1 MPVSEFGRIGRD
13 AELRYTSGQN
23 PVAVCSIPVAIDY
36 GRKGQDGKKPTQWYE
51 VTLWGKQ
58 AEALAEYLTKGKQVF
73 FTGKDLHIETFN
85 KQDGTQGMKLVCECQ
100 EIKFASDGQQS
111 TQAPRQQQAPQ
122 RQPAP
127 RPQQPQGQ
135 QPAPDFD
142 SFDDDI
148 PFADPYRGV
157 RCLLV

>member
-23 PVAVCSIPVAIDY
+23 PKAVCSIPVAIDY

-58 AEALAEYLTKGKQVF
+58 AEVLAEYLTKGKQVF

-85 KQDGTQGMKLVCECQ
+85 KQDGSQGVKLVCDCQ

-111 TQAPRQQQAPQ
+111 QQRAANPQQAP

-127 RPQQPQGQ
+127 RQQPTG
-135 QPAPDFD
+135 QPAPDYD

-148 PFADPYRGV
+148 PFSDPYRGN
-157 RCLLV
+157 RCLIV

>member
-13 AELRYTSGQN
+13 AEVRYTGSGD
-23 PVAVCSIPVAIDY
+23 AVCSIPVAVDY

-58 AEALAEYLTKGKQVF
+58 AEGLAEYLTKGKQVF
-73 FTGKDLHIETFN
+73 FTGTDLRIETF
-85 KQDGTQGMKLVCECQ
+85 QRGDGTPGVKLVCRCS

-111 TQAPRQQQAPQ
+111 QPRPQKPQAPRQPEPRQQPSQPQQAN
-122 RQPAP
+122 
-127 RPQQPQGQ
+127 
-135 QPAPDFD
+135 DYD

-148 PFADPYRGV
+148 PF
-157 RCLLV
+157 